1 LEKTDIETP
10 ALLLDFDA
18 FQDNIRMMADYLK
31 DKPVKLRP
39 HAKCHK
45 TPIIAHLQMR
55 AGAKGITVAKLGEAE
70 VMANAGIP
78 DIYIANQVV
87 QKSKMERLVNLNQYS
102 DVSVAVDNPDV
113 VEMLSKI
120 ASQKNVEVRVIEE
133 IDVGLNRCGVQ
144 PGKPAVDLARKI
156 SRLKGLIFEGVMGWE
171 GHAAFV
177 KDLNGRRRECHE
189 CYRKTVETVEQI
201 RKIGID
207 VNTVGAGGTTSFS
220 IAAEYPGIN
229 EIQPGSYIFMSLLHS
244 LEGVPFKY
252 SLTVLTTVVSRPARD
267 RAIIDGG
274 VQTFSTFGGYPKVKG
289 IEGVEVYDLHMEH
302 GLLRLKDPNIKLKA
316 GDMIEFIPYYPDTAI
331 NLHDKLYVMKGDTVM
346 DIWKIGARGRID

>member
-1 LEKTDIETP
+1 MDKRDIATP

-18 FQDNIRMMADYLK
+18 FQSNIRMMADYLR

-45 TPIIAHLQMR
+45 TPIIAYMQIR
-55 AGAKGITVAKLGEAE
+55 AGAKGVTVAKLGEAE
-70 VMANAGIP
+70 VMAKAGIS

-87 QKSKMERLVNLNQYS
+87 QESKMEKLVNLNQYS
-102 DVSVAVDNPDV
+102 NVSVAVDNPDV
-113 VEMLSKI
+113 VERLSKI
-120 ASQKNVEVRVIEE
+120 ASGKKVDVKVIEE

-144 PGKPAVDLARKI
+144 PGKPAVDLAKKI
-156 SRLKGLIFEGVMGWE
+156 SRSKGLIFEGVMGWE
-171 GHAAFV
+171 GHSAFV
-177 KDLNGRRRECHE
+177 KDLEERKKECHE
-189 CYRKTVETVEQI
+189 CYRKTVETVKEI

-252 SLTVLTTVVSRPARD
+252 SLTVLTTVVSRQAKD
-267 RAIIDGG
+267 RAVIDGG
-274 VQTFSTFGGYPKVKG
+274 VQTFSTFGGYPKAKG
-289 IEGVEVYDLHMEH
+289 LEGVEIHDLHMEH
-302 GLLRLKDPNIKLKA
+302 GLLRLKDPNIKLKP
-316 GDMIEFIPYYPDTAI
+316 GDTIEFIPYYPDTAI
-331 NLHDKLYVMKGDTVM
+331 NLHDRLYVMKGDAVM
-346 DIWKIGARGRID
+346 DIWKIGARGRVD